1 MLDLYEHLRLIDN
14 MSRIH
19 MYIVYLQ
26 ERIQDSCTDLCKKKI
41 KQHVSYQPMKC
52 YWPDLSFLPI
62 KGLTKKQKEYSDV
75 VCLCNMYFAKIQKT
89 WIKNIVISLQ

>member
-26 ERIQDSCTDLCKKKI
+26 ERIQDSCTDLCKKNKTA
-41 KQHVSYQPMKC
+41 C
-52 YWPDLSFLPI
+52 LLSTNEMLLARP
-62 KGLTKKQKEYSDV
+62 
-75 VCLCNMYFAKIQKT
+75 
-89 WIKNIVISLQ
+89 

>member
-19 MYIVYLQ
+19 MY
-26 ERIQDSCTDLCKKKI
+26 RIQDSCTDLCKKKI

-62 KGLTKKQKEYSDV
+62 KGLTKKQNGYSDV
-75 VCLCNMYFAKIQKT
+75 VGLCNMYFAKIQKT
-89 WIKNIVISLQ
+89 